1 MTFNPES
8 ALEGAPD
15 DASSNP
21 STAAP
26 RIWALVPCA
35 GSGSR
40 AQTRLPKQYQ
50 SVAGQPMV
58 LHTLAAFAGIAGI
71 ANTLVVVAAEDRFFD
86 ALTRQRLKNPEF
98 SIATI
103 IVANCGG
110 LTRATSVFNGLNH
123 LLGLGAEANDW
134 VLVHDAARCLIA
146 PAQIQAL
153 IDACLPDDVG
163 GLLAHPLPDTL
174 KSEVQGRVAS
184 TNNRSDKWLAQ
195 TPQMF
200 RIGPLLGALAAAAQA
215 GLDVT
220 DESSAMEACGL
231 HPKLVPGSAQN
242 FKVTYPEDF
251 ALAEAVL
258 GARARMDRATPD
270 ACSGSAPYDYP

>member
-1 MTFNPES
+1 MTFTPDS
-8 ALEGAPD
+8 APASAP
-15 DASSNP
+15 SNLP
-21 STAAP
+21 ATAP

-40 AQTRLPKQYQ
+40 AHTRMPKQYQ

-58 LHTLAAFAGIAGI
+58 LHTLAAFAEVACI
-71 ANTLVVVAAEDRFFD
+71 ANTLVVVAPEDGFFA
-86 ALTRQRLKNPEF
+86 ALQSGTVSRREF
-98 SIATI
+98 SFATF

-110 LTRATSVFNGLNH
+110 STRAMSVFNGLNQ
-123 LLGLGAEANDW
+123 LIGVGAGPQDW
-134 VLVHDAARCLIA
+134 VLVHDAARCLIS
-146 PAQIQAL
+146 PAQIQSL

-163 GLLAHPLPDTL
+163 GLLACPLPDTL
-174 KSEVQGRVAS
+174 KSESGGRVAS
-184 TNNRSDKWLAQ
+184 TINRNGKWLAQ

-200 RIGPLLGALAAAAQA
+200 RIGPLLAALGAAARA

-231 HPKLVPGSAQN
+231 QPKLVPGSALN

-258 GARARMDRATPD
+258 RARARGRSARPD
-270 ACSGSAPYDYP
+270 GRSANAAYDYP